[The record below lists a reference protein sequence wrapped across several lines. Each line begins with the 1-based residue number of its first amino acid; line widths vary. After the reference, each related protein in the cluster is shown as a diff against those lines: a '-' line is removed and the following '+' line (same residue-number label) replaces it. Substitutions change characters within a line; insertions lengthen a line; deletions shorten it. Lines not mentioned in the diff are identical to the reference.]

1 MDRNITLRE
10 GLKGKTFLEKI
21 DYLWTYYKVH
31 IIAIVGIFFLLFI
44 FISDSLSRQAPY
56 CNIKYIDN
64 NISNQEL
71 TVAADKLN
79 DIVLKNNK
87 DYVINF
93 DSQFDMMQISNRQVD
108 IAIVSKEFFEENF
121 KYDMFLNLDTLNG
134 GSDLPLEKYGV
145 IKKLDSSGK
154 EGLYG
159 IEAKDLNILKD
170 INSERDDDILVVISN
185 TDHNDNVVNV
195 LKVFLK

>member
-21 DYLWTYYKVH
+21 DYLWTYYKIH
-31 IIAIVGIFFLLFI
+31 IIAIVSILFLLFI
-44 FISDSLSRQAPY
+44 FISDSLSRKSPY

-87 DYVINF
+87 
-93 DSQFDMMQISNRQVD
+93 D

>member
-21 DYLWTYYKVH
+21 DYLWTYYKIH
-31 IIAIVGIFFLLFI
+31 IIAIVSILFLLFI
-44 FISDSLSRQAPY
+44 FISDLLRRQSPY

-154 EGLYG
+154 EGIYG

-170 INSERDDDILVVISN
+170 INSERDDGILVVISN
-185 TDHNDNVVNV
+185 TDHNENVVNV